1 MTAAASNV
9 PISVDYTGRD
19 YYAIREQLIKRVQER
34 VPDWQGSDPN
44 DFGLALV
51 EAFSYMGDLV
61 NFYIDRIANESYILT
76 ATQRETLL
84 NIAATY
90 GYKPASYVS
99 SSTTLDIT
107 NSSQGYRGAI
117 GGAILEDGDATH
129 TLGNYAKII
138 VPNDHPFTA
147 DLVPAADK
155 YNRIKVN
162 SMPNE
167 TNPSTLGDRT
177 FVYNTSVFN
186 GTFPVVNVG
195 YDNFGKNVV
204 WYRPVA
210 TIATPGI
217 VDSTETASVTA
228 AVGDGT
234 TVTYTAN
241 NTFATG
247 DIVTITGLGTASGAT
262 LNLVNVLIDTATD
275 TTFTVKTNVTGV
287 SSGTGTAKVVSFV
300 VTLSE
305 TNRTLTPYSGQK
317 ITLTGSTVG
326 AGDNYNGK
334 WVIASSTS
342 YDSVT
347 NTKATITIK
356 PAVEGTIAVISAAR
370 VFGTSLQYAAW
381 NDFVVGEKVT
391 ITGAATTSFNL
402 SNVAVTGTKSIEGV
416 VSRAT
421 ITSTTATYYLSEQL
435 AVGDY
440 ITVRQIQSVGNSL
453 GTKDAGYNL
462 TNKVITS
469 VADTRT
475 VTVSGVQGGLPGTGQ
490 ITYESVAH
498 GFEEGDYVTMTGIV
512 NDPDGTVDAT
522 DVLNLKSAKILGVTD
537 DTFWVE
543 GYWMVEFAGS
553 SGTPEATRYAATITE
568 VITGNVQT
576 SGKFVSEYF
585 TVAKP
590 GGFTDTSSTFT
601 NGQATANIGGNWTSG
616 GEVVYTEIPA
626 LVVSGPFVNNI
637 GSTVVPKGTQVRTQ
651 VTVDGSIK
659 DIVFSTM
666 ADTAV
671 PYRETASV
679 LALHGEDISLRA
691 ANAANTVAKPYDI
704 AGELLGYSSGEADQT
719 FALKEVQVDPRTVR
733 VFIDTGTEW
742 EEWTYVEYIQ
752 DYTPSSRVFEVKVSA
767 TEEVSVVFG
776 DGISG
781 YIPNREAGI
790 KAVYIAGGGVEGN
803 VAANSLT
810 TWDTVLGTNATVIR
824 TMKVTN
830 QYAATGG
837 ANPESNDSIRYN
849 APRSLRAMN
858 RAVTLDDFASLSL
871 AIDGVVKTNAV
882 ASSRSSVSV
891 YIAPN
896 ATGSSEETP
905 GVDSDGNPTSQ
916 MENYKYL
923 VAQYLEDKKQI
934 GTTVTVLEPVYTKV
948 QVDLKYSALPQYNQ
962 GTVATSINKAIVD
975 KFSYDNVEFG
985 DVITPE
991 EVEFKIRQVEGV
1003 SNVKVTGLYRE
1014 GGTGRNSLIG
1024 EPYEIFVF
1032 TEAGITSDT
1041 TSQESRV
1048 NTITFVPMDGAD
1060 NTLAA
1065 AIVSPTVNGEVY
1077 SYTLS
1082 VPAGTEK
1089 LEINATALSE
1099 KASITINDNAV
1110 TLDDI
1115 TFVGSY
1121 TSAITVGDTS
1131 NDVLVTI
1138 TAEDGTSVS
1147 TYRFKVTVL
1156 A

>member
-99 SSTTLDIT
+99 ASTTLDIT
-107 NSSQGYRGAI
+107 NSSQGYRGDI

-147 DLVPAADK
+147 DANPDSQHFNK
-155 YNRIKVN
+155 IKVN

-167 TNPSTLGDRT
+167 TTPSTLGDRT

-186 GTFPVVNVG
+186 GVFPVVNVG

-204 WYRPVA
+204 WYRPAA
-210 TIATPGI
+210 TVTSPGI
-217 VDSTETASVTA
+217 QDTTKTASVTA
-228 AVGDGT
+228 AVGNGT
-234 TVTYTAN
+234 TVTYTAA
-241 NTFATG
+241 NTFAVG
-247 DIVTITGLGTASGAT
+247 DIVTITGLGTGSGT
-262 LNLVNVLIDTATD
+262 SLNLVNVPIDTATD
-275 TTFTVKTNVTGV
+275 TSFTVKTNVTGTA
-287 SSGTGTAKVVSFV
+287 SGTGTAKVASFV
-300 VTLSE
+300 ITLSE
-305 TNRTLTPYSGQK
+305 TNRTITPYSGQK
-317 ITLTGSTVG
+317 ITLTGSTVSS
-326 AGDNYNGK
+326 GDNYNGK
-334 WVIASSTS
+334 WVVASSTS
-342 YDSVT
+342 YDATT

-356 PAVEGTIAVISAAR
+356 PAVEDTIAVISAAR
-370 VFGTSLQYAAW
+370 VVGSTIKYAAW
-381 NDFVVGEKVT
+381 NDFVIGEKVT
-391 ITGAATTSFNL
+391 ITGAATASFNL
-402 SNVAVTGTKSIEGV
+402 SDVAVTGTKSIEGV

-421 ITSTTATYYLSEQL
+421 ITSSTVTYYLSEQL
-435 AVGDY
+435 AVDDY

-453 GTKDAGYNL
+453 GTKDSGYNL
-462 TNKVITS
+462 TNQVVTS
-469 VADTRT
+469 VSDTRT
-475 VTVSGVQGGLPGTGQ
+475 VTITGVQGGLPGTGQ

-512 NDPDGTVDAT
+512 NEPNGTVSAT

-543 GYWMVEFAGS
+543 GYWMVDFAGS
-553 SGTPEATRYAATITE
+553 SGTPQATRYAATITAT
-568 VITGNVQT
+568 VTGNVQT

-590 GGFTDTSSTFT
+590 GGFSGTTSTFT
-601 NGQATANIGGNWTSG
+601 NGQGTANIGGTWTSG

-651 VTVDGSIK
+651 VTIDGNIK

-666 ADTAV
+666 SDTAV

-691 ANAANTVAKPYDI
+691 ANAANTAAKAYDI

-767 TEEVSVVFG
+767 SEEVRVVFG

-790 KAVYIAGGGVEGN
+790 KAVYVAGGGVEGN

-810 TWDTVLGTNATVIR
+810 TWDTVLGTDAAIIR

-830 QYAATGG
+830 QYAASGG

-858 RAVTLDDFASLSL
+858 RAVTLDDFGSLSL

-882 ASSRSSVSV
+882 ANSRSSVTI

-896 ATGSSEETP
+896 ATGSAEETP
-905 GVDSDGNPTSQ
+905 GIDADGNPTSQ

-948 QVDLKYSALPQYNQ
+948 KVDLKYSVLPQYNQ
-962 GTVATSINKAIVD
+962 GTVATAIAKAIVD
-975 KFSYDNVEFG
+975 KFSYDNVEFA

-1003 SNVKVTGLYRE
+1003 SNVKLTGLYRE
-1014 GGTGRNSLIG
+1014 GGAGRNSLIG

-1032 TEAGITSDT
+1032 TEAGITLDLT
-1041 TSQESRV
+1041 EQESRV
-1048 NTITFVPMDGAD
+1048 DTITFVPMDGAD
-1060 NTLAA
+1060 VHLSA
-1065 AIVSPTVNGEVY
+1065 AIVNPTVNGEVY

-1082 VPAGTEK
+1082 LPSGTEK
-1089 LEINATALSE
+1089 LQIDVTALSE
-1099 KASITINDNAV
+1099 KAGISINDNAIIV
-1110 TLDDI
+1110 DSNTLI
-1115 TFVGSY
+1115 GSY
-1121 TSAITVGDTS
+1121 TSNITVGDTN

-1138 TAEDGTSVS
+1138 TAEDGISVS